1 MVITVVI
8 NTFTPLYHILSA
20 SAPDKDR
27 VPDNAD
33 GEEKA
38 EYGETGPPSQHR
50 Q

>member
-1 MVITVVI
+1 MVNTVVI
-8 NTFTPLYHILSA
+8 NTFYPIISHLSA

-38 EYGETGPPSQHR
+38 EYGDTGPPSYR